1 MSVRVHARVD
11 AFERIKA
18 DHDLRSNYALAKR
31 LGVAPSTVGRV
42 LKSEQLP
49 GNEFIAATIATLG
62 VGFDDVFA
70 VEDSER
76 DSENVPDKAGV

>member
-1 MSVRVHARVD
+1 MSVRVHVRVD

-18 DHDLRSNYALAKR
+18 DRDLRSNYALAKR

-62 VGFDDVFA
+62 VDFDDVF
-70 VEDSER
+70 EIERSEP
-76 DSENVPDKAGV
+76 DSENVDRKAGE